1 MASGDDILEAVT
13 ADTIASE
20 IKHAS
25 KHSLPIGTP
34 CPNCGT
40 AVAGPWCYACGQR
53 AEKYSRSIWRLIVEA
68 FESIFDI
75 DGRVWRTFPR
85 LILNPG
91 RLTREYLDGHRA
103 PQVPPFRIFLVALL
117 IVFFAGGQNFA
128 QNKQNFKLGLPN
140 DPKIT
145 ATMSPKDK
153 ADYQQAMSKLG
164 ALKSGQG
171 ATGAPATPNAPP
183 TPDTKATPGGKTAP
197 DAKSTSKDDININF
211 GGANVA
217 KAVRQANGDFNIDTG
232 SSKSSAFW
240 TAHLKKAMANPDA
253 FFAAAAEWANRLAV
267 IMLPIAALMLSAL
280 FVFKK
285 NTYVFDHLIFS
296 MHSLSFQGLL
306 LSVVFLAAIYWDP
319 AWNLLWLSPVHLF
332 FHMRGTYRTS
342 WYGTLLRMFVLFI
355 ASSVVF
361 ALMIMGLVMLGLA
374 TVQ

>member
-1 MASGDDILEAVT
+1 MANGDDILDAVT
-13 ADTIASE
+13 ADTIANE

-34 CPNCGT
+34 CPNCNT
-40 AVAGPWCYACGQR
+40 AIAGPWCYACGQR
-53 AEKYSRSIWRLIVEA
+53 AEKYNRSIWRLMGEA
-68 FESIFDI
+68 FESVFDL

-85 LILNPG
+85 LILRPG
-91 RLTREYLDGHRA
+91 RLTRDYLDGHRA
-103 PQVPPFRIFLVALL
+103 PQVPPFRIFLIVLL

-128 QNKQNFKLGLPN
+128 QNKQHFKFGLPN
-140 DPKIT
+140 DAKLT
-145 ATMSPKDK
+145 ATMSAQDK
-153 ADYQQAMSKLG
+153 ADYAKAMAKLG

-171 ATGAPATPNAPP
+171 A
-183 TPDTKATPGGKTAP
+183 KTAP
-197 DAKSTSKDDININF
+197 DTKSPGAPSASNNDFDINI

-217 KAVRQANGDFNIDTG
+217 KAVRTGPDGDFNIDTG
-232 SSKSSAFW
+232 SSKSSVFW
-240 TAHLKKAMANPDA
+240 TSHLKKAMANPDA
-253 FFAAAAEWANRLAV
+253 FFAAAADWAHNLAV
-267 IMLPIAALMLSAL
+267 VMLPIAALMLSML

-306 LSVVFLAAIYWDP
+306 LSAVFLAVLYWDP

-342 WYGTLLRMFVLFI
+342 ILGTLLRMTVLFF
-355 ASSVVF
+355 ASSIVF
-361 ALMIMGLVMLGLA
+361 GLMIAGLVMLGVA